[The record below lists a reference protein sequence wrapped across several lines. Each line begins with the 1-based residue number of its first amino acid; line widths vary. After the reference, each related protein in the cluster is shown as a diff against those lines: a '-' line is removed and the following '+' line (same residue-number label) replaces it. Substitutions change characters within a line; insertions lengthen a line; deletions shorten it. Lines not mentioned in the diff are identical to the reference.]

1 MTKNSSTD
9 THPLG
14 DNDESHISEL
24 AALVKPQSPLNIIN
38 ILHDEPDLVIAKVL
52 EQLPQPMVLRVLH
65 HLPGKRSQA
74 IVDSLDFEAGRQ
86 WSVTL
91 QYPEDSIGRLM
102 CKPHA
107 VFSPETTVR
116 DTITEIREL
125 VDRMMIT
132 YGYVVDPDNRLIG
145 LLVMRDLMLANPDQP
160 LSEVMQ
166 THLFSLHP
174 EAPVADAMA
183 AMVRRHY
190 PVYPVC
196 DDENRLIGTLNGD
209 VLFGEYTFHLSAQSG
224 QMVGVEKE
232 EHLKTSW
239 VRSLRMRHPWLQ
251 LNLLTAFMAAYVVGI
266 FEDTIAQVVLL
277 AVFLPVLAGQSGN
290 TGCQSLAVTLRGMT
304 LGESDHFSML
314 KILQKEA
321 LLGLFNGIL
330 VGITAGAGMFAYAT
344 MSNNPDAPLLAFV
357 VFLAMVGSCT
367 ISSISGVLV
376 PFTLQRFGADPAT
389 ASSIF
394 LTTSTDVASMGM
406 FLWLATVL
414 IL

>member
-1 MTKNSSTD
+1 
-9 THPLG
+9 
-14 DNDESHISEL
+14 
-24 AALVKPQSPLNIIN
+24 
-38 ILHDEPDLVIAKVL
+38 
-52 EQLPQPMVLRVLH
+52 MVLRVLH
-65 HLPGKRSQA
+65 HLPRKKSQA

-91 QYPEDSIGRLM
+91 AYPEDSIGRLM

-145 LLVMRDLMLANPDQP
+145 LLVMRDLMLASPDQP

-344 MSNNPDAPLLAFV
+344 MSNNPDALLLAFV

>member
-9 THPLG
+9 TRPLH

-24 AALVKPQSPLNIIN
+24 VALVKPQRPLNIIN
-38 ILHDEPDLVIAKVL
+38 ILHDETDLVIAKVL

-74 IVDSLDFEAGRQ
+74 IVDSFDFEAGQQ

-107 VFSPETTVR
+107 VFSPEITVKEA
-116 DTITEIREL
+116 ITEIRDL
-125 VDRMMIT
+125 VSRMMIT
-132 YGYVVDPDNRLIG
+132 YGYVVDPDNQLIG
-145 LLVMRDLMLANPDQP
+145 LLVMRDLMLASPDQP

-304 LGESDHFSML
+304 LGESDHYSMRN
-314 KILQKEA
+314 ILQKEA

-330 VGITAGAGMFAYAT
+330 VGITAGAGMLAYAM
-344 MSNNPDAPLLAFV
+344 MSNNPDAQLLAFV

-376 PFTLQRFGADPAT
+376 PFTLKRLGADPAT